1 MASWWRGALAMG
13 AGVAGL
19 AGSAAYL
26 VLRRPLPKMRGEER
40 LPGLEGE
47 VEIIRDALGV
57 PHISANSLAD
67 LYFAQGYVH
76 AQDRLWQMELNRR
89 VASGRLSEL
98 FGEVTLEADRFLR
111 RIGLRRAAEQDAPL
125 LSDESSRLLDAYLR
139 GVNTFIERHQGRLPV
154 EMVLLRC
161 QPEPWTAVDSLSW
174 GKMMAWNLAGNWES
188 EVLRAKFVAKIG
200 PERAARIEPIYPHG
214 NPLIVPPGADYEGLN
229 TPLLDQYRQMRELVG
244 ILSPTHGSNNWV
256 VDGTRT
262 ASGKPMLAND
272 PHLAPQ
278 MPSIWYHWHLNAPG
292 MDVTGAGL
300 PGLPGVI
307 IGRNRRIAWG
317 VTNAGPDTQ
326 DLYLERFNPENPHQ
340 YEYQGTWEDA
350 KVIREEIRIKGK
362 PEPVVEEVIITRHGP
377 IITGQEAGG
386 QPMALRWT
394 SHDPA
399 TTSEALMG
407 LDRAGNWDDFTAA
420 LRHWDAPAQ
429 HFVYADVDGNIGYY
443 MAGRVPVRAKG
454 EGLLPVPGWT
464 GEYEWT
470 GTVPFEELPQAYN
483 PPSHQ
488 IVTANNRIVG
498 DDYPHFITHEYF
510 GAYRAQRIIDL
521 LNEKERLTPADMA
534 AMQGDFF
541 CIPASQIVPHLL
553 KLEPRSETER
563 QALALLRTWNFV
575 LDKESA
581 AAAIYEV
588 FLLRM
593 LKVTFGS
600 VVGEELAE
608 EYVGKGV
615 SVLSPTNIYAGRS
628 TPLLADLLNE
638 QDNRWFVNS
647 ALPKGPKN
655 WEEAMQQSLRGALDE
670 LRSKLGKDMA
680 GWQWGKLHSVTFS
693 HPLGQVKAL
702 SRLFNRGPFPLSGDT
717 DTVCQMAFAPGKP
730 YAATSWMPSFR
741 LIVDM
746 SNTRNG
752 LFGHPTGQS
761 GHPASAHYADMI
773 ATWLE
778 VKHYPLLF
786 ERDQI
791 DAAKEA
797 RLVLKPA

>member
-1 MASWWRGALAMG
+1 MASWWRGALALG

-26 VLRRPLPKMRGEER
+26 VLRRPLPKVRGEER
-40 LPGLEGE
+40 LSGLEGE

-57 PHISANSLAD
+57 PHLSANSLAD

-98 FGEVTLEADRFLR
+98 FGDVTLEADRFLR

-125 LSDESSRLLDAYLR
+125 LSDETRRLLDAYLQ

-154 EMVLLRC
+154 EMVLLRFK
-161 QPEPWTAVDSLSW
+161 PEPWTVVDSLSW

-188 EVLRAKFVAKIG
+188 EVLRAKFVAKVG

-292 MDVTGAGL
+292 LDVTGAGL

-307 IGRNRRIAWG
+307 IGRNRRLAWG

-340 YEYQGTWEDA
+340 YEYQGAWEEA
-350 KVIREEIRIKGK
+350 KIIREEIRVKGQ
-362 PEPVVEEVIITRHGP
+362 PEPVVEEVLVTRHGP
-377 IITGQEAGG
+377 IITGQEEGG

-407 LDRAGNWDDFTAA
+407 LNRAGNWDDFTAA
-420 LRHWDAPAQ
+420 LHHWDAPAQ

-470 GTVPFEELPQAYN
+470 GVVPFEELPQAYN

-488 IVTANNRIVG
+488 IVTANNRIVA

-510 GAYRAQRIIDL
+510 GAYRARRIIDL

-534 AMQGDFF
+534 GMQGDFF
-541 CIPASQIVPHLL
+541 SIPASLIVPHLL

-563 QALALLRTWNFV
+563 QALALLRSWNFV

-608 EYVGKGV
+608 EYVGKGL

-628 TPLLADLLNE
+628 TPLLVDLLNE

-647 ALPKGPKN
+647 ALPRGPKN

-761 GHPASAHYADMI
+761 GHPASPHYADMI
-773 ATWLE
+773 DTWLK

>member
-26 VLRRPLPKMRGEER
+26 VLRRPLPRVRGEER

-47 VEIIRDALGV
+47 AEIIRDALGV

-125 LSDESSRLLDAYLR
+125 LSDETRRLLDAYLQ

-154 EMVLLRC
+154 EMVLLRFK
-161 QPEPWTAVDSLSW
+161 PEPWTAVDSLSW

-188 EVLRAKFVAKIG
+188 ELLRAKFVARVG

-292 MDVTGAGL
+292 LDVTGAGL

-340 YEYQGTWEDA
+340 YEYQGAWEDA
-350 KVIREEIRIKGK
+350 KVLQEEIRVKGK
-362 PEPVVEEVIITRHGP
+362 PEPIIEEVIVTRHGP

-399 TTSEALMG
+399 TTSEVLMG

-498 DDYPHFITHEYF
+498 DDFPHFITHEYF

-521 LNEKERLTPADMA
+521 LNEKERLTPVDMA
-534 AMQGDFF
+534 AIQGDFF
-541 CIPASQIVPHLL
+541 SIPASQIVPHLL
-553 KLEPRSETER
+553 KLEPRNETER

-741 LIVDM
+741 LIVDL

-773 ATWLE
+773 DTWLE

-791 DAAKEA
+791 EAAKEA
-797 RLVLKPA
+797 RLVLKRL

>member
-1 MASWWRGALAMG
+1 MASWWRGALALG

-26 VLRRPLPKMRGEER
+26 VLRRPLPKVRGEER

-57 PHISANSLAD
+57 PHIYANSLTD

-125 LSDESSRLLDAYLR
+125 LTDETRRLLDAYLR
-139 GVNTFIERHQGRLPV
+139 GVNTFIERRQGRLPV
-154 EMVLLRC
+154 EMVLLRFK
-161 QPEPWTAVDSLSW
+161 PEPWTVVDSLSW

-188 EVLRAKFVAKIG
+188 EVLRAKFVAKVG
-200 PERAARIEPIYPHG
+200 PERAARIEPTYPHG

-229 TPLLDQYRQMRELVG
+229 TPLLDQYRQMKELVG
-244 ILSPTHGSNNWV
+244 VLSQSHGSNNWV

-278 MPSIWYHWHLNAPG
+278 MPAIWYHWHLNAPG

-340 YEYQGTWEDA
+340 YEYQGAWEEA
-350 KVIREEIRIKGK
+350 KVIREEIRVKGQ
-362 PEPVVEEVIITRHGP
+362 PEPVVEEVIVTRHGP
-377 IITGQEAGG
+377 IITGQEEGG

-407 LDRAGNWDDFTAA
+407 LNRAGSWDDFTAA

-443 MAGRVPVRAKG
+443 MAGRVPVRARG
-454 EGLLPVPGWT
+454 QGLLPVPGWT
-464 GEYEWT
+464 GAYEWT
-470 GTVPFEELPQAYN
+470 GTAPFEELPQAYN
-483 PPSHQ
+483 PPNHQ

-510 GAYRAQRIIDL
+510 GAYRAQRISDL
-521 LNEKERLTPADMA
+521 LKEKERLTPADMA
-534 AMQGDFF
+534 GMQGDFF
-541 CIPASQIVPHLL
+541 SIPASLIVPHLL

-563 QALALLRTWNFV
+563 QALALLRSWNYV

-608 EYVGKGV
+608 DYVGKGL

-628 TPLLADLLNE
+628 TPLLIDLLNE
-638 QDNRWFVNS
+638 QDNRWFINS

-655 WEEAMQQSLRGALDE
+655 WEEAMQHSLRGALDE
-670 LRSKLGKDMA
+670 LRSKLGKEMA

-761 GHPASAHYADMI
+761 GHPGSPHYADMI
-773 ATWLE
+773 DTWLE

-791 DAAKEA
+791 EGAKEA
-797 RLVLKPA
+797 RLVLKPV

>member
-1 MASWWRGALAMG
+1 
-13 AGVAGL
+13 
-19 AGSAAYL
+19 
-26 VLRRPLPKMRGEER
+26 
-40 LPGLEGE
+40 
-47 VEIIRDALGV
+47 
-57 PHISANSLAD
+57 
-67 LYFAQGYVH
+67 
-76 AQDRLWQMELNRR
+76 
-89 VASGRLSEL
+89 
-98 FGEVTLEADRFLR
+98 
-111 RIGLRRAAEQDAPL
+111 
-125 LSDESSRLLDAYLR
+125 
-139 GVNTFIERHQGRLPV
+139 
-154 EMVLLRC
+154 
-161 QPEPWTAVDSLSW
+161 
-174 GKMMAWNLAGNWES
+174 
-188 EVLRAKFVAKIG
+188 
-200 PERAARIEPIYPHG
+200 
-214 NPLIVPPGADYEGLN
+214 
-229 TPLLDQYRQMRELVG
+229 
-244 ILSPTHGSNNWV
+244 
-256 VDGTRT
+256 
-262 ASGKPMLAND
+262 
-272 PHLAPQ
+272 
-278 MPSIWYHWHLNAPG
+278 
-292 MDVTGAGL
+292 
-300 PGLPGVI
+300 VI

-340 YEYQGTWEDA
+340 YEYQGAWEEA
-350 KVIREEIRIKGK
+350 KVIREEIRVKGK
-362 PEPVVEEVIITRHGP
+362 PEPLVEEVIVTRHGP
-377 IITGQEAGG
+377 IIAGQEAGG
-386 QPMALRWT
+386 KPMALRWT

-429 HFVYADVDGNIGYY
+429 NFVYADVDGNIGYY

-488 IVTANNRIVG
+488 IVTANNRIIG
-498 DDYPHFITHEYF
+498 DDFPHFITHEYF
-510 GAYRAQRIIDL
+510 GAYRARRIIDL

-534 AMQGDFF
+534 AIQGDFF
-541 CIPASQIVPHLL
+541 SIPASQIVPHLL

-563 QALALLRTWNFV
+563 QALALLRSWNFV
-575 LDKESA
+575 LDKEGA

-628 TPLLADLLNE
+628 TPLLIDLLNE
-638 QDNRWFVNS
+638 QDNRWFVNN
-647 ALPKGPKN
+647 ALPRGPKN

-741 LIVDM
+741 LIVDL

-773 ATWLE
+773 DTWLE

-797 RLVLKPA
+797 RLMLKPA

>member
-1 MASWWRGALAMG
+1 MASWWRGALALG

-26 VLRRPLPKMRGEER
+26 VLRRPLPKVRGEER

-125 LSDESSRLLDAYLR
+125 LSDETRRLLNAYLQ
-139 GVNTFIERHQGRLPV
+139 GVNTFIERYQGRLPV
-154 EMVLLRC
+154 EMVLLRFK
-161 QPEPWTAVDSLSW
+161 PEPWTVVDSLSW

-188 EVLRAKFVAKIG
+188 EVLRAKFVAKVG

-229 TPLLDQYRQMRELVG
+229 TPLLDQYRQMKELVG
-244 ILSPTHGSNNWV
+244 VLSQSHGSNNWV

-278 MPSIWYHWHLNAPG
+278 MPSIWYHWHLSAPG
-292 MDVTGAGL
+292 LDVTGAGL

-340 YEYQGTWEDA
+340 YEYQGAWEEA
-350 KVIREEIRIKGK
+350 KVIREEIRVKGK
-362 PEPVVEEVIITRHGP
+362 PEPVVEEVIVTRHGP
-377 IITGQEAGG
+377 IITGQEEGG

-407 LDRAGNWDDFTAA
+407 LNRAGTWDDFTAA
-420 LRHWDAPAQ
+420 LSHWDAPAQ

-443 MAGRVPVRAKG
+443 MAGRVPVRANG
-454 EGLLPVPGWT
+454 QGLLPVPGWT

-488 IVTANNRIVG
+488 IVTANNRIAG

-510 GAYRAQRIIDL
+510 GAYRARRIIDL

-534 AMQGDFF
+534 AIQGDFF
-541 CIPASQIVPHLL
+541 SIPASQIVPHLL
-553 KLEPRSETER
+553 KLEPRGETER
-563 QALALLRTWNFV
+563 QALALLRSWNFV

-608 EYVGKGV
+608 DYVGKGLT
-615 SVLSPTNIYAGRS
+615 VLSPTNIYSGRS
-628 TPLLADLLNE
+628 TPLLIDLLNE
-638 QDNRWFVNS
+638 QDNRWFANS

-655 WEEAMQQSLRGALDE
+655 WEEALAVALRGALDE

-702 SRLFNRGPFPLSGDT
+702 SRIFNRGPFPLSGDT
-717 DTVCQMAFAPGKP
+717 DTVCQMAFASAKP

-741 LIVDM
+741 LIVDL

-761 GHPASAHYADMI
+761 GHPASPHYADMI
-773 ATWLE
+773 DTWLE

-791 DAAKEA
+791 EGAKEA

>member
-26 VLRRPLPKMRGEER
+26 VLRRPLPKVRGEER

-125 LSDESSRLLDAYLR
+125 LSDESRRLLDAYLQ

-161 QPEPWTAVDSLSW
+161 KPEPWTAVDSLSW

-188 EVLRAKFVAKIG
+188 EVLRAKFVARVG

-262 ASGKPMLAND
+262 ASGKPVLAND

-278 MPSIWYHWHLNAPG
+278 MPSVWYHWHLNAPG
-292 MDVTGAGL
+292 LDVTGAGL

-340 YEYQGTWEDA
+340 YEYQGAWEDA
-350 KVIREEIRIKGK
+350 KVIQEEIRVKGK
-362 PEPVVEEVIITRHGP
+362 PEPVIEEVIVTRHGP
-377 IITGQEAGG
+377 IITGQEVGG

-399 TTSEALMG
+399 TTSEVLMG

-498 DDYPHFITHEYF
+498 DDFPHFITHEYF

-521 LNEKERLTPADMA
+521 LNERERLTPADMA
-534 AMQGDFF
+534 AIQGDFF
-541 CIPASQIVPHLL
+541 SIPASQIVPHLL

-628 TPLLADLLNE
+628 TPLLIDLLNE

-730 YAATSWMPSFR
+730 YAATSWVPSFR

-773 ATWLE
+773 STWLE

-791 DAAKEA
+791 EAAKEA
-797 RLVLKPA
+797 RLVLRPE